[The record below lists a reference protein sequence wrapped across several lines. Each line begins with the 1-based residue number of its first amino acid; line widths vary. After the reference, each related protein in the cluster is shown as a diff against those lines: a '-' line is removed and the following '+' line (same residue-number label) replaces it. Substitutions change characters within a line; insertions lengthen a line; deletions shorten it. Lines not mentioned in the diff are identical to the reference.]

1 MAEQM
6 KEANKEVSSRKKILN
21 GIVVSDKA
29 DKTITVKTERQIA
42 HPLYRKYYKQSK
54 KITAHDENNEC
65 GIGDLVKVQEIRPL
79 SKTKRWNLIEILEK
93 AK

>member
-6 KEANKEVSSRKKILN
+6 KEANKEASSRKKILK
-21 GIVVSDKA
+21 GVVVSNKA

-65 GIGDLVKVQEIRPL
+65 GIGDIVKVQEIRPL
-79 SKTKRWNLIEILEK
+79 SRTKRWNLIEVLEK

>member
-1 MAEQM
+1 MQ
-6 KEANKEVSSRKKILN
+6 
-21 GIVVSDKA
+21 
-29 DKTITVKTERQIA
+29 TERQIA
-42 HPLYRKYYKQSK
+42 HPLYRKYYKKSK

-65 GIGDLVKVQEIRPL
+65 GIGDIVKVQEIRPL

>member
-1 MAEQM
+1 MAEQI
-6 KEANKEVSSRKKILN
+6 KDANVETSSRKKVFQ

-42 HPLYRKYYKQSK
+42 HPLYRKYYKKSK

-65 GIGDLVKVQEIRPL
+65 GIGDIVKVQEIRPL
-79 SKTKRWNLIEILEK
+79 SRTKRWTLIEILEK